1 MKARS
6 IAQGGMLTGISIIL
20 LELGAVFEIASGAA
34 ALLAALVPAIFFL
47 RDEPRVGKLVYGAT
61 SALAV
66 LIVPDKFTAL
76 IYALVLGLFTVVKCS
91 FHWERRRTR
100 VLCKATLIIFWVL
113 LSIGLIQFG
122 FIEDLAAVSPLVLV
136 LLVGGWTLFM
146 TYYDFCMTRIFIG
159 MRRQLRKY
167 R

>member
-20 LELGAVFEIASGAA
+20 LELGAVIEIASGAA
-34 ALLAALVPAIFFL
+34 ALLASLVPAIFFL
-47 RDEPRVGKLVYGAT
+47 RDEPQVGKLVYGAT

-76 IYALVLGLFTVVKCS
+76 LYALVLGLFTVVKCS

-100 VLCKATLIIFWVL
+100 VLCKATLIAFWVL
-113 LSIGLIQFG
+113 LSVILIRIG
-122 FIEDLAAVSPLVLV
+122 FIEDLAVVSPLVLL

-146 TYYDFCMTRIFIG
+146 LYYDFCMTRIYIG
-159 MRRQLRKY
+159 MRRQFQKY